1 MEVLQDGKE
10 ASSSTVTADDN
21 NILIT
26 LAVSLDQEM
35 AIRTFFQVNEW
46 PLIEGGTI
54 YKCVARKKLSFG
66 VFLPCPTQTRLPS
79 CRHITARGLML
90 RT

>member
-10 ASSSTVTADDN
+10 GSSSTVTSDDN

-54 YKCVARKKLSFG
+54 ISHILRKPVYS
-66 VFLPCPTQTRLPS
+66 VFNQVIHKPGCAATLDS
-79 CRHITARGLML
+79 
-90 RT
+90 